1 MSVSPLANNRC
12 TTIFHWHE
20 QGVISPLMCRQCT
33 KIQGCRNETGLWT
46 VPLIDEATISQSFN
60 VNEAAM
66 NVYDLPSNK
75 DRTSKKQR
83 LLSAEHSLNGNLIMT
98 FQSSPTITFAR
109 SFKSQMQM
117 RLRKSKPIITHHLVK
132 ELEIIWSKEWTRSNM
147 IIFQLVQGIDM
158 KSFRLSVRGFEGTIL
173 TSITQIEKV
182 Y

>member
-1 MSVSPLANNRC
+1 MKPQSAKASMSTKRL
-12 TTIFHWHE
+12 W
-20 QGVISPLMCRQCT
+20 MCMTCLQ
-33 KIQGCRNETGLWT
+33 K
-46 VPLIDEATISQSFN
+46 
-60 VNEAAM
+60 
-66 NVYDLPSNK
+66 K
-75 DRTSKKQR
+75 DRTSKKRR
-83 LLSAEHSLNGNLIMT
+83 LLSAEHSLNGNLLMT

-182 Y
+182 YWVIIDLQPQIETVKWTMHNL